1 MPPLLH
7 GHILP
12 EPDTVVRAEQR
23 HGVWYV
29 RIKWRRLPDED
40 ATWEQLEEF
49 RSHYPDFQLEDEL
62 FAQAGRD
69 VMTGCT
75 FGRCPRRG

>member
-7 GHILP
+7 ACILLEP
-12 EPDTVVRAEQR
+12 ETIVRAEQR

-29 RIKWRRLPDED
+29 RIWRRLPDED
-40 ATWEQLEEF
+40 STWEQLEEF

-62 FAQAGRD
+62 FA
-69 VMTGCT
+69 
-75 FGRCPRRG
+75 